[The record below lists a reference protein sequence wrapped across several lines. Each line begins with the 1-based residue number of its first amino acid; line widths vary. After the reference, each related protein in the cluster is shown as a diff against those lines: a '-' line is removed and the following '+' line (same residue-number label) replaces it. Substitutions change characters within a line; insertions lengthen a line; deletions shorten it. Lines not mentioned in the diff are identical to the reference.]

1 MKWNGRLPESELELM
16 LAVWEAGEEGATAP
30 GILAR
35 LERPLTASALHSYLK
50 RLEEKGFL
58 SCGKEGKT
66 NRYRARVSR
75 AEYEQQESR
84 TVLDRLYAGSL
95 RRFAAAL
102 HDGGSLTEEEVR
114 ELEEYLRTL
123 RRMRITFSIIRQ
135 SVINYVRQVI
145 HIQSS
150 RSHIR
155 CNQ

>member
-16 LAVWEAGEEGATAP
+16 LAVWEAGEEGTTAS

-75 AEYEQQESR
+75 ANSNRGRYS
-84 TVLDRLYAGSL
+84 ASI
-95 RRFAAAL
+95 
-102 HDGGSLTEEEVR
+102 S
-114 ELEEYLRTL
+114 
-123 RRMRITFSIIRQ
+123 RRMTSG
-135 SVINYVRQVI
+135 SATG
-145 HIQSS
+145 SS
-150 RSHIR
+150 RSAR
-155 CNQ
+155 SF

>member
-16 LAVWEAGEEGATAP
+16 LAVWEAGEEGHTAP

-123 RRMRITFSIIRQ
+123 RREE
-135 SVINYVRQVI
+135 
-145 HIQSS
+145 
-150 RSHIR
+150 
-155 CNQ
+155 

>member
-16 LAVWEAGEEGATAP
+16 LAVWEAGEEGTTAP

-84 TVLDRLYAGSL
+84 TVL
-95 RRFAAAL
+95 
-102 HDGGSLTEEEVR
+102 TEEEVR

-123 RRMRITFSIIRQ
+123 RREE
-135 SVINYVRQVI
+135 
-145 HIQSS
+145 
-150 RSHIR
+150 
-155 CNQ
+155 

>member
-1 MKWNGRLPESELELM
+1 MDACRSRSWNSCWRCGR
-16 LAVWEAGEEGATAP
+16 P
-30 GILAR
+30 GR
-35 LERPLTASALHSYLK
+35 RGPRPPVSWRGLTASALHSYLK

-123 RRMRITFSIIRQ
+123 RREE
-135 SVINYVRQVI
+135 
-145 HIQSS
+145 
-150 RSHIR
+150 
-155 CNQ
+155 